1 MKCSKPVFKD
11 MNLWLRKK
19 LLFRKSLEKLQI
31 TSYKF
36 DNPYLTKA
44 ALTNRM
50 KKAHNFTK
58 TTTKNDFM
66 DISTNN
72 ELHNNDTNI
81 EIDKLEVKNSF
92 MLEHAKEQE

>member
-1 MKCSKPVFKD
+1 
-11 MNLWLRKK
+11 
-19 LLFRKSLEKLQI
+19 
-31 TSYKF
+31 
-36 DNPYLTKA
+36 
-44 ALTNRM
+44 M

-66 DISTNN
+66 EISTNN